1 MLDALSHYEKLSMPL
16 LEAKETGMQFALL
29 ILKLLLER
37 SNRDG
42 FPQNLYVG

>member
-1 MLDALSHYEKLSMPL
+1 MLGDLSHYEKLSIPL
-16 LEAKETGMQFALL
+16 LEDKETGRQFSLL

-37 SNRDG
+37 SNQDG